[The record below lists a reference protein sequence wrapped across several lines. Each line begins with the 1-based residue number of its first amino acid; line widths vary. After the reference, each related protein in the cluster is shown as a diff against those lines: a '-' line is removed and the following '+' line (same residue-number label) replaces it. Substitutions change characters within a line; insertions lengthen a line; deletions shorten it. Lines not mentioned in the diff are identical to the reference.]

1 MANTVLHK
9 RSATA
14 SASPSVSDLS
24 LGEIAVNT
32 YDGKLFVKKSVSGT
46 ESIIEIGASSSGGG
60 GAGGPIMQAAQ
71 TISSDVTLSA
81 GHNGLSL
88 YSVSID
94 SGVTVEVPAT
104 STWTVGKF

>member
-14 SASPSVSDLS
+14 SASPAVSDIS

-46 ESIIEIGASSSGGG
+46 ESIIEIGASGG

-71 TISSDVTLSA
+71 TISTDVTLQA

-88 YSVSID
+88 YSVAVD
-94 SGVTVEVPAT
+94 SGVTVSVPAT

>member
-1 MANTVLHK
+1 MAATVLHK

-14 SASPSVSDLS
+14 SASPSVSDIS

-46 ESIIEIGASSSGGG
+46 ESIIEIGASG

-71 TISSDVTLSA
+71 TISADVTLQA

-88 YSVSID
+88 YSVAVD
-94 SGVTVEVPAT
+94 SGVTVAVPAT

>member
-9 RSATA
+9 RSSTA

-46 ESIIEIGASSSGGG
+46 ESIIEIGASGG

-71 TISSDVTLSA
+71 TISTNVTLQA

-88 YSVSID
+88 YSVAVDNGI
-94 SGVTVEVPAT
+94 TVEVPAT
-104 STWTVGKF
+104 STWTVGEF

>member
-14 SASPSVSDLS
+14 SASPSVSDIS

-46 ESIIEIGASSSGGG
+46 ESIIEIGASGG

-71 TISSDVTLSA
+71 TISSDVTLQA

-88 YSVSID
+88 YSVAVD
-94 SGVTVEVPAT
+94 SGVTVEIPAT

>member
-1 MANTVLHK
+1 MAATVLHK
-9 RSATA
+9 RSATSGA
-14 SASPSVSDLS
+14 QPSTSDLS
-24 LGEIAVNT
+24 LGEIGVNT

-46 ESIIEIGASSSGGG
+46 ESIIEIGASG
-60 GAGGPIMQAAQ
+60 GAGGQIMQAAQ
-71 TISSDVTLSA
+71 TISSDVTLQA

-88 YSVSID
+88 YSVSVN

>member
-1 MANTVLHK
+1 MATTVLHK
-9 RSATA
+9 RSSTSGAQPTT
-14 SASPSVSDLS
+14 SDLS
-24 LGEIAVNT
+24 LGEIGVNT
-32 YDGKLFVKKSVSGT
+32 HDGKLFVKKSVSGT
-46 ESIIEIGASSSGGG
+46 ESIIEIGASG

-71 TISSDVTLSA
+71 TISADVTLQA

-88 YSVSID
+88 YSVAVD

>member
-1 MANTVLHK
+1 MAATVLHK

-14 SASPSVSDLS
+14 SASPSVSDIS

-46 ESIIEIGASSSGGG
+46 ESIIEIGASG

-71 TISSDVTLSA
+71 TISADVTLQA

-88 YSVSID
+88 YSVAVD
-94 SGVTVEVPAT
+94 SGVTVSVPAT

>member
-1 MANTVLHK
+1 MAATVLHK
-9 RSATA
+9 RSATSGA
-14 SASPSVSDLS
+14 QPSTSDLS
-24 LGEIAVNT
+24 LGEIGVNT

-46 ESIIEIGASSSGGG
+46 ESIIEIGAS

-71 TISSDVTLSA
+71 TISSDVTLQA

-88 YSVSID
+88 YSVSVD

>member
-1 MANTVLHK
+1 VAATVLHK
-9 RSATA
+9 RSATSGA
-14 SASPSVSDLS
+14 QPSTSDLS
-24 LGEIAVNT
+24 LGEIGVNT

-46 ESIIEIGASSSGGG
+46 ESIIEIGASG

-71 TISSDVTLSA
+71 TISSDVTLQA

-88 YSVSID
+88 YSVSVD

>member
-46 ESIIEIGASSSGGG
+46 ESIIEIGASG

-71 TISSDVTLSA
+71 TISTDVTLQA

-88 YSVSID
+88 YSVAVD
-94 SGVTVEVPAT
+94 SGVTVEVPAN

>member
-1 MANTVLHK
+1 MAATVLHK
-9 RSATA
+9 RSSTSGAQ
-14 SASPSVSDLS
+14 PSTSSLS
-24 LGEIAVNT
+24 LGEIGVNT

-46 ESIIEIGASSSGGG
+46 ESIIEIGASGG

-71 TISSDVTLSA
+71 TISSDVTLQA

-88 YSVSID
+88 YSVAVD

>member
-1 MANTVLHK
+1 MAATLLHK
-9 RSATA
+9 RSST
-14 SASPSVSDLS
+14 SGASPATSDLS
-24 LGEIAVNT
+24 LGEIGVNT

-46 ESIIEIGASSSGGG
+46 ESIIEIGTSG

-71 TISSDVTLSA
+71 TISSDVTLQT

>member
-1 MANTVLHK
+1 MAATVLHK
-9 RSATA
+9 RSGTSGAT
-14 SASPSVSDLS
+14 PTTSDLS
-24 LGEIAVNT
+24 LGEIGVNT

-46 ESIIEIGASSSGGG
+46 ESIIEIGASG

-71 TISSDVTLSA
+71 TISSDVTLQA

-88 YSVSID
+88 YSVSVD

>member
-9 RSATA
+9 RSSTA
-14 SASPSVSDLS
+14 SASPAVGDLS

-46 ESIIEIGASSSGGG
+46 ESIIEIGAGG

-71 TISSDVTLSA
+71 TISSDVTLQA

-88 YSVSID
+88 YSVAVD

>member
-9 RSATA
+9 RSSTA
-14 SASPSVSDLS
+14 SASPAVGDLS

-46 ESIIEIGASSSGGG
+46 ESIIEIGASG

-71 TISSDVTLSA
+71 TISSDVTLQA

-88 YSVSID
+88 YSVAVD

>member
-14 SASPSVSDLS
+14 SASPSVSDIS

-46 ESIIEIGASSSGGG
+46 ESIIEIGASGG

-71 TISSDVTLSA
+71 TISSDVTLQA

-88 YSVSID
+88 YTVAVD
-94 SGVTVEVPAT
+94 NGVTVEIPAT

>member
-1 MANTVLHK
+1 VAATVLHK
-9 RSATA
+9 RSATSGA
-14 SASPSVSDLS
+14 QPSTSDLS
-24 LGEIAVNT
+24 LGEIGVNT

-46 ESIIEIGASSSGGG
+46 ESIIEIGASG
-60 GAGGPIMQAAQ
+60 GAGGQIMQAAQ
-71 TISSDVTLSA
+71 TISSDVTLQA

-88 YSVSID
+88 YSVSVN

>member
-1 MANTVLHK
+1 MAATVLHK
-9 RSATA
+9 RSATSGA
-14 SASPSVSDLS
+14 QPNTSDLS
-24 LGEIAVNT
+24 LGEIGVNT

-46 ESIIEIGASSSGGG
+46 ESIIEIGASG

-71 TISSDVTLSA
+71 TISSDVTLQA

-88 YSVSID
+88 YSVSVD

>member
-1 MANTVLHK
+1 MAATVLHK
-9 RSATA
+9 RSATSGA
-14 SASPSVSDLS
+14 QPSTSDLS
-24 LGEIAVNT
+24 LGEIGVNT

-46 ESIIEIGASSSGGG
+46 ESIIEIGASG

-71 TISSDVTLSA
+71 TISSDVTLQA

-88 YSVSID
+88 YSVSVD

>member
-14 SASPSVSDLS
+14 SASPSVSDIS

-46 ESIIEIGASSSGGG
+46 ESIIEIGASSGG

-71 TISSDVTLSA
+71 TISADVTLQA

-88 YSVSID
+88 YSVAVD

>member
-60 GAGGPIMQAAQ
+60 AGGPIMQAAQ
-71 TISSDVTLSA
+71 TISSNVTLQS

-104 STWTVGKF
+104 STWTVGIF

>member
-1 MANTVLHK
+1 MAATVLHK
-9 RSATA
+9 RSATSGA
-14 SASPSVSDLS
+14 KPGTSDLS
-24 LGEIAVNT
+24 LGEIGVNT
-32 YDGKLFVKKSVSGT
+32 HDGKLFVKKSVSGS
-46 ESIIEIGASSSGGG
+46 ESIIEIGATG

-71 TISSDVTLSA
+71 TISADVTLQA

-88 YSVSID
+88 YSVTVN

>member
-1 MANTVLHK
+1 MAATVLHK
-9 RSATA
+9 RSATSGA
-14 SASPSVSDLS
+14 QPSTSDLS
-24 LGEIAVNT
+24 LGEIGVNT

-46 ESIIEIGASSSGGG
+46 ESIIEIGASG
-60 GAGGPIMQAAQ
+60 GAGGQIMQAAQ
-71 TISSDVTLSA
+71 TISSDVTLQA

-88 YSVSID
+88 YSVSVD

>member
-1 MANTVLHK
+1 MAATVLHK
-9 RSATA
+9 RSATSGA
-14 SASPSVSDLS
+14 QPSTSDLS
-24 LGEIAVNT
+24 LGEIGVNT

-46 ESIIEIGASSSGGG
+46 ESIIEIGASG

-71 TISSDVTLSA
+71 TITSDVTLQA

>member
-1 MANTVLHK
+1 MAATVIHK
-9 RSATA
+9 RSATSGA
-14 SASPSVSDLS
+14 QPTTSDIS

-32 YDGKLFVKKSVSGT
+32 HDGKLFIKKSVSGT
-46 ESIIEIGASSSGGG
+46 ESIIEIGASGGG

-71 TISSDVTLSA
+71 TITSNVTLQS

-88 YSVSID
+88 YSVAVD

>member
-1 MANTVLHK
+1 MAATVLHK
-9 RSATA
+9 RSATSGA
-14 SASPSVSDLS
+14 APTTSDLS
-24 LGEIAVNT
+24 LGEIGVNT

-46 ESIIEIGASSSGGG
+46 ESIIEIGASGG

-71 TISSDVTLSA
+71 TISSDVTLQS

-88 YSVSID
+88 YSVAVD
-94 SGVTVEVPAT
+94 NGVTVEVPAT

>member
-1 MANTVLHK
+1 MATTILHK
-9 RSATA
+9 RSSTA
-14 SASPSVSDLS
+14 SASPSTSALN
-24 LGEIAVNT
+24 LGEIAINT

-46 ESIIEIGASSSGGG
+46 ESIIEIGASGG

-71 TISSDVTLSA
+71 TISSNVTLQS

>member
-14 SASPSVSDLS
+14 SASPAVSDIS

-46 ESIIEIGASSSGGG
+46 ESIIEIGASGG

-71 TISSDVTLSA
+71 TISTDVTLQA

-88 YSVSID
+88 YSVAVD

>member
-9 RSATA
+9 RSGTA

-46 ESIIEIGASSSGGG
+46 ESIIEIGASGG

-71 TISSDVTLSA
+71 TISSDVTLQA

-88 YSVSID
+88 YTVAVD
-94 SGVTVEVPAT
+94 SGVTVNVPAT